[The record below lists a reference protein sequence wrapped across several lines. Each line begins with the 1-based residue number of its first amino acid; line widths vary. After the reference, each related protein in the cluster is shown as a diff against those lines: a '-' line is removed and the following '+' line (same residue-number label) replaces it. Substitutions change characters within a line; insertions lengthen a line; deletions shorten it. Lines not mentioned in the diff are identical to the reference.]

1 MFINSNISYYPVL
14 DYFRYKERLSVIMV
28 TDPTF

>member
-14 DYFRYKERLSVIMV
+14 DYFKYKEGLGMIMV